1 MGSHVS
7 ASILKSEPTIREATL
22 SDIEAL
28 SILCGQLGYPADAAE
43 IAKRFSAI
51 GSSSTD
57 LLLVAELRGSVIGW
71 LQAHEAW
78 VLETGLRAEIVGLVV
93 APGARRAGAGKA
105 LVDAAEKW
113 ARRGGST
120 SVVVRSNAN
129 RTESHE
135 FYPALGYAFRKTQK
149 VYAKSLIDPD
159 AT

>member
-1 MGSHVS
+1 MGSHFPT
-7 ASILKSEPTIREATL
+7 SILNSGPKIREATL
-22 SDIEAL
+22 ADIEAL
-28 SILCGQLGYPADAAE
+28 SILCGHLGYPADDDE

-51 GSSSTD
+51 GSSSSD

-93 APGARRAGAGKA
+93 APGARRVGAGKA

-120 SVVVRSNAN
+120 SVVVRSNES
-129 RTESHE
+129 RVESHE
-135 FYPALGYAFRKTQK
+135 FYPTLGYALKKTQR
-149 VYAKSLIDPD
+149 VYWKTLIDYGP
-159 AT
+159 T